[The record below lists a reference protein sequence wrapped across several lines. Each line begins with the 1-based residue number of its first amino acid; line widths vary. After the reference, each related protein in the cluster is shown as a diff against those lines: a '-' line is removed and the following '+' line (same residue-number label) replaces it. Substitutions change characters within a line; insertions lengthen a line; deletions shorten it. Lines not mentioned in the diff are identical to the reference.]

1 MSSTEAEHLAEARAW
16 LEKKD
21 KKLARVIKDVGIC
34 RLEIDAMQSVY
45 QALAQSI
52 VYQQL
57 TGKAAATIFGRVMTL
72 AGKPA
77 ILAPDDILAAGEEK
91 LRSLGCSRAKALAL
105 LDLSLKTKM
114 GEIPDLVA
122 MESMSDDELI
132 SHISSVRGIGRWT
145 VEMLMIFRLGRMDV
159 MPATDYGIRKG
170 FALTYK
176 LIDLPAPKEILSHSE
191 KWKPFRSVASW
202 YLWRS
207 LDPVKPMPQESK

>member
-1 MSSTEAEHLAEARAW
+1 ML
-16 LEKKD
+16 
-21 KKLARVIKDVGIC
+21 
-34 RLEIDAMQSVY
+34 
-45 QALAQSI
+45 
-52 VYQQL
+52 
-57 TGKAAATIFGRVMTL
+57 
-72 AGKPA
+72 
-77 ILAPDDILAAGEEK
+77 
-91 LRSLGCSRAKALAL
+91 RAKALAL

-122 MESMSDDELI
+122 MESMSDEELI

-176 LIDLPAPKEILSHSE
+176 LIDLSASKEILLHSE

-207 LDPVKPMPQESK
+207 LILETHAARQVMS